1 MVLLAAVALVQGGA
15 TALGMGLV
23 AKLGESVLARLRER
37 FVERA
42 LSLPADR
49 LERAGAG
56 DLTARVT
63 TDVARVSAAVRS
75 ALPELARSGLTI
87 VLTMVALVVLDWR
100 FLLAALL
107 AAPVQAWTAR
117 WYVRRAVPLYARQ
130 RVAGGAQQQQLLET
144 IGGADTVRAY
154 SLEEEH
160 TERVARRSREAVAL
174 SLRGVRLVLGFYG
187 RLHVAEY
194 PGLVAVLCAGFVLG
208 ARQRR
213 VGGHGDRG
221 GALLPQPVRAGERR
235 LGASTSPTRS
245 TCSTSSSTS
254 TGTRAAPS

>member
-1 MVLLAAVALVQGGA
+1 M
-15 TALGMGLV
+15 
-23 AKLGESVLARLRER
+23 
-37 FVERA
+37 
-42 LSLPADR
+42 
-49 LERAGAG
+49 
-56 DLTARVT
+56 
-63 TDVARVSAAVRS
+63 
-75 ALPELARSGLTI
+75 
-87 VLTMVALVVLDWR
+87 LVVHDPTTAIDSATESRIAAGVRELR
-100 FLLAALL
+100 RGRTTVLVTSSPALL
-107 AAPVQAWTAR
+107 AVAD
-117 WYVRRAVPLYARQ
+117 
-130 RVAGGAQQQQLLET
+130 RVAL
-144 IGGADTVRAY
+144 IVRAY